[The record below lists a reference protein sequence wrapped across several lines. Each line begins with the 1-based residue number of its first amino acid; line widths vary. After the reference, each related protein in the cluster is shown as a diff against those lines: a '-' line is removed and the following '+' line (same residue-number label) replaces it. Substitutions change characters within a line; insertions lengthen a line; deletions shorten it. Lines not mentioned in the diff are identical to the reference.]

1 LDNRRV
7 ERRLAAILAADVAG
21 YSRLMG
27 ADEVGTLRALKAH
40 RRELIDPKI
49 EEHHGRIVKTTGDGM
64 LVEFASV
71 VDAVQCAV
79 EVNRGMAIRNA
90 DVPQDKRVE
99 FRVGINVGDIIID
112 EQDIH
117 GDGVNIAARLEG
129 LADPGGICLSQASAD
144 QVRDKLDIT
153 FDDMGEREL
162 KNIARPIRIFRVS
175 APSIG
180 QPTKFT
186 KAALALPDKPSIAVL
201 PFQNMSGDPEQEYF
215 ADGMVEEIITALSRV
230 RSFFVIARNSSFT
243 YKGKTIDVRQVG
255 RELGVR
261 YVLEGSVR
269 KAAGTVRITAQL
281 IDATTGNHIW
291 SNRHTGGIDDI
302 FDLQDSITASVV
314 GAIQPSILLAEI
326 ERTKRKRPESLDAYD
341 HVMRALP
348 HVWALDPASNVT
360 ALCHLN
366 EAIEIEPDYPLALS
380 LAAWCHARQI
390 AYNWTPTHAEAKAE
404 GLRLAKLAGDVNN
417 DDPLVLT
424 MLCAAHSI
432 IGDLDIASVLIEK
445 ALALDPNSAIAW
457 QRSAFLKLFLF
468 QPEIAIEHF
477 ERAMKL
483 SPFDPMNFNC
493 LIGIGQAHW
502 VAQRY
507 ERAVSW
513 IRKGMIERPDLVWP
527 LRMIAACLGQLG
539 RISEARE
546 VVRQLLLAHPE
557 LTISKVM
564 AITAFRDPDFCLR
577 YAEGLRKAG
586 LPE

>member
-1 LDNRRV
+1 MTT
-7 ERRLAAILAADVAG
+7 RRLAAILAADVVG
-21 YSRLMG
+21 FSKLIG
-27 ADEVGTLRALKAH
+27 EDEALTLAALREI
-40 RRELIDPKI
+40 RREIVNPLLA
-49 EEHHGRIVKTTGDGM
+49 EHGGRIFKLMGDGM
-64 LVEFASV
+64 LAEFPS
-71 VDAVQCAV
+71 AVQALNAATSIQEWMRARNNALPEGQRIAV
-79 EVNRGMAIRNA
+79 RIGLHQGYV
-90 DVPQDKRVE
+90 VVE
-99 FRVGINVGDIIID
+99 GSDLL
-112 EQDIH
+112 
-117 GDGVNIAARLEG
+117 GDGVNIAARLEA
-129 LADPGGICLSQASAD
+129 LAQPGGICISARVHEDAAGKIVFQAE
-144 QVRDKLDIT
+144 
-153 FDDMGEREL
+153 DMGDQSL
-162 KNIARPIRIFRVS
+162 KNIARAVHVYRIS
-175 APSIG
+175 PPSEH
-180 QPTKFT
+180 PTPN
-186 KAALALPDKPSIAVL
+186 AAANYPALPLPDKPSIAVL

-243 YKGKTIDVRQVG
+243 FKGKTIDVRQVG

-281 IDATTGNHIW
+281 IDAMTGNHIW
-291 SNRHTGGIDDI
+291 SNRYTGGIEDI

-348 HVWALDPASNVT
+348 HVWALEPASNVT

-366 EAIEIEPDYPLALS
+366 DAIKIEPEYPLALS

-390 AYNWTPTHAEAKAE
+390 AYNWTPMHAEAKAE

-432 IGDLDIASVLIEK
+432 IGDLDIASILIEK
-445 ALALDPNSAIAW
+445 ALALDPNSAMAW
-457 QRSAFLKLFLF
+457 QRSAYLNLFLF
-468 QPEIAIEHF
+468 RPEIAIEHF

-507 ERAVSW
+507 EQAVSW
-513 IRKGMIERPDLVWP
+513 IRKGMVERPDLIWP

-539 RISEARE
+539 RVSEARE